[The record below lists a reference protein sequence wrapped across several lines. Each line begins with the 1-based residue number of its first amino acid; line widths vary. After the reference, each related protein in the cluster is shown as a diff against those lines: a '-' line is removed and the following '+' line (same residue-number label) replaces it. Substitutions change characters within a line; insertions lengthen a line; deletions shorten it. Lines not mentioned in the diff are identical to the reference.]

1 MTVSTYVEQSSSPA
15 FIPLPAGLRSHP
27 RVCQELRQGGVNLD
41 VLEGELPEE
50 FENRIGT
57 ELMALYRDSRGAEVF
72 EALYAFS
79 RGAVL
84 QWIRGLLHRGLS
96 HLDPM
101 ELLQDTFVNVYRYP
115 GAFRD
120 DHSGS
125 FRVWVRT
132 IAGNIV
138 RRAASLR
145 TQSLFQELPEG
156 AAEPVDRCNTP
167 ISQVV
172 ASEQQEH
179 LREAWFLLLAHY
191 ARAWE
196 QLSARDQETLHM
208 VEVQGLSYAE
218 AGEQLKVGRS
228 NMKMIVFR
236 ARKRISRLI
245 RQAMNVS
252 VTLGSAEAA

>member
-1 MTVSTYVEQSSSPA
+1 MIVTTQAEQASSPA
-15 FIPLPAGLRSHP
+15 SLPLPASLSTRPG
-27 RVCQELRQGGVNLD
+27 VCQELRQRGVNLGP
-41 VLEGELPEE
+41 LEGERPEG
-50 FENRIGT
+50 FENRLGT
-57 ELMALYRDSRGAEVF
+57 ELMALYRDSREAEAF

-138 RRAASLR
+138 RRAA
-145 TQSLFQELPEG
+145 TQRSRALFQELPEG
-156 AAEPVDRCNTP
+156 AAEPVDKSSTP
-167 ISQVV
+167 ASQAL

-179 LREAWFLLLAHY
+179 LQQAWFLLLAHY
-191 ARAWE
+191 AKAWE
-196 QLSARDQETLHM
+196 QLSPRDQETLHM

-218 AGEQLKVGRS
+218 AGKQLKVGRS

-236 ARKRISRLI
+236 ARKRIARLI

-252 VTLGSAEAA
+252 VTLGNAEAA